1 LAGAA
6 APWRQEITVDGG
18 SSALPPPRRDTCAGL
33 GYAGDMDLAVDD
45 AEHSA
50 RAGELID
57 VAAIAADLEALAA
70 NRTGGDRELRTAV
83 AQRLKSALSE
93 GRAQAEKL
101 LLEDKHGRSCAERL
115 CRMEDEIIAL
125 LFDFARKHLYPSTNP
140 SEAERMTIVAT
151 GGYGRGLQAPGSDID
166 LLFVLPY
173 KQTAWGESIA
183 EAILYCLWDLGLKVG
198 HATRSIDECIRQSKA
213 DMTIRTAILE
223 ARYLLGD
230 RALYEEL
237 IKRFDDEVVRGT
249 AAEFVAA
256 KLAEREERHRRSGQS
271 RYLVE
276 PNVKDGK
283 GGLRDLHT
291 LFWIAKYVYRVREP
305 SQLIESGVFE
315 REEYQLFRRCEDFL
329 WSVRCHMHF
338 LTGRAE
344 ERLSFDIQ
352 REIAVRLGYTE
363 HPGLQDVERFMKHYF
378 LVAKDV
384 GDLTAILCAE
394 LEDSHAKS
402 VPVLSR
408 VMARF
413 RPVRR
418 RTLEE
423 SDDFVVEHNRI
434 LCARQNVF
442 ERDPVNLIRIFQLA
456 QKHNL
461 AFHPDAMRTITRS
474 LRLIDTELRDNEE
487 ANRLFLE
494 ILTSRNDPETVL
506 RRMNEAGVLGRFVP
520 AFGKIVAMMQFN
532 MYHHYTVDEHLL
544 RCIGVLAEIERGG
557 NTDTPLASELMH
569 TIDPEHRKVLYVAL
583 FLHDIAKGRPEDH
596 SIEGA
601 RVARHFCPRLGFSAA
616 DTETVAWLIE
626 QHLIMSSVA
635 QSRDL
640 SDRKTIENFA
650 ADIQSV
656 ERLKLLSILTTADIK
671 AVGPGVWNGW
681 KAQLLRTL
689 YYETEPV
696 LTGGFSEV
704 NRAQRV
710 EIAQR
715 EFREAM
721 REWTPE
727 QLDAY
732 IGKQYPAYWLKVD
745 LPHKIEHA
753 RFLAA
758 SERTGKDLATSIK
771 FDPDRAVTEL
781 TVLAPDHPWLLSI
794 IAGACAMAG
803 ANIVDAQIYT
813 TTDGRALDTISLNRE
828 FDRDDDEERR
838 AGRIADSIEKAL
850 RGQLKLPELIGKKA
864 MPKGRIR
871 AFALEPTVT
880 INNQWSHRYTMVE
893 VTGLDRPGLLYELTA
908 AMSKLNLNI
917 ASAHVATFGERVV
930 DVFYVTDLLGAQI
943 TSATRQAAIKRAL
956 ISLFT
961 PAEARRAVG

>member
-1 LAGAA
+1 MASLVLDQTRSAADTGAK
-6 APWRQEITVDGG
+6 P
-18 SSALPPPRRDTCAGL
+18 
-33 GYAGDMDLAVDD
+33 GD
-45 AEHSA
+45 
-50 RAGELID
+50 LID
-57 VAAIAADLEALAA
+57 AAAIAADLDALAA
-70 NRTGGDRELRTAV
+70 ARNGSEAELRTAV
-83 AQRLKSALSE
+83 AQRLKTALQD
-93 GRAQAEKL
+93 GRAKAEQIL
-101 LLEDKHGRSCAERL
+101 LKNRDGRGCAQRL
-115 CRMEDEIIAL
+115 CRMEDEIIRL
-125 LFDFARKHLYPSTNP
+125 LYDFTRKHLYPSQNP
-140 SEAERMTIVAT
+140 SEAERMAVVAT

-173 KQTAWGESIA
+173 KQTAWGESVA

-223 ARYLLGD
+223 ARFLLGD
-230 RALYEEL
+230 RALFDEM
-237 IKRFDDEVVRGT
+237 IKRFDEEVVRGT
-249 AAEFVAA
+249 AADFVAA
-256 KLAEREERHRRSGQS
+256 KLVEREERHRRSGQS

-305 SQLIESGVFE
+305 SELIARGVFD
-315 REEYQLFRRCEDFL
+315 RGEYQLFRQCENFL

-338 LTGRAE
+338 LMGRAE

-384 GDLTAILCAE
+384 GDLTAIVCAE

-408 VMARF
+408 VMARL

-418 RTLEE
+418 RTLSE
-423 SDDFVVEHNRI
+423 SDDFIIEHNRI
-434 LCARQNVF
+434 LCARPNVF
-442 ERDPVNLIRIFQLA
+442 ERDPVNLIRIFRLA
-456 QKHNL
+456 QKHNV
-461 AFHPDAMRTITRS
+461 AFHPDAMRMLRRS
-474 LRLIDTELRDNEE
+474 LKLIDAKLREDEE

-494 ILTSRNDPETVL
+494 ILTSENDPETVL

-520 AFGKIVAMMQFN
+520 QFGKIVAMMQFN

-544 RCIGVLAEIERGG
+544 RCIGVLAEVERGG
-557 NTDTPLASELMH
+557 GNDTPLANELIH
-569 TIDPEHRKVLYVAL
+569 KLRPGSRAILYVAL
-583 FLHDIAKGRPEDH
+583 FLHDVAKGRPEDH
-596 SIEGA
+596 STAGA
-601 RVARHFCPRLGFSAA
+601 RVARRLCPRFGFSAA
-616 DTETVAWLIE
+616 DTDLIAWLIE
-626 QHLIMSSVA
+626 QHLVMSSVA

-650 ADIQSV
+650 SIVQST
-656 ERLKLLSILTTADIK
+656 ERLKLLTILTTADIK

-681 KAQLLRTL
+681 KSQLIRTL

-710 EIAQR
+710 TAAQQ

-721 REWTPE
+721 QAVPAEWLET
-727 QLDAY
+727 Y
-732 IGKQYPAYWLKVD
+732 IAKQYPAYWLKVD
-745 LPHKIEHA
+745 LEHNVAHANFVRATEEAQKTLATMA
-753 RFLAA
+753 RFD
-758 SERTGKDLATSIK
+758 EN
-771 FDPDRAVTEL
+771 RAVTEL
-781 TVLAPDHPWLLSI
+781 TLLAPDHPWLLSI

-813 TTDGRALDTISLNRE
+813 TTDGRALDTISISRE
-828 FDRDDDEERR
+828 FDRDEDEERR
-838 AGRIADSIEKAL
+838 AGRIADTIEKAL
-850 RGQLKLPELIGKKA
+850 RGQLRLPEMVGKRA
-864 MPKGRIR
+864 VPKGRIR
-871 AFALEPTVT
+871 AFALETTVT

-893 VTGLDRPGLLYELTA
+893 ITGLDRPGLLYEMTA
-908 AMSKLNLNI
+908 TISKLNLNI

-943 TSATRQAAIKRAL
+943 TSPTRQAAVKRAL
-956 ISLFT
+956 VALFAT
-961 PAEARRAVG
+961 DAEKKARTEAS